1 MKKVDKETLKLA
13 AQHLMFEMSYEE
25 YESLLADF
33 DSIISKMKIL
43 GEIEGID
50 DVEPMTFPFD
60 VTNSYLREDIA
71 GEPLTREDA
80 LKNAKDIH
88 NGMIGLPR
96 VVK

>member
-13 AQHLMFEMSYEE
+13 AQHLMFEMSDEE

-80 LKNAKDIH
+80 RKNAKDSH